1 MAFTPEQHRLGGLA
15 SAAVRRQR
23 GKRITPIGD
32 KRFSGPKLK
41 VTGRSLTRRVPLGIN
56 KKGQT
61 VYSRVPKNPNRGYKK
76 QRISNKMQSTFI
88 PSGRFTNLVGR
99 YGWKKRIKNTIKLGG

>member
-1 MAFTPEQHRLGGLA
+1 MAWSDEARAA

-32 KRFSGPKLK
+32 KKFSGHKMKL
-41 VTGRSLTRRVPLGIN
+41 TGRALTIRVPIGLN
-56 KKGQT
+56 KKGQK
-61 VYSRVPKNPNRGYKK
+61 VFVRVPKNPNRELRRQGKWNMLKK
-76 QRISNKMQSTFI
+76 KRQI
-88 PSGRFTNLVGR
+88 PSGRFTNVVGR